1 MSVETLRGAPPLP
14 GQRPIPSGERTAPAV
29 GPMPWLTATGRL
41 DQVLDSWGRGQLAEV
56 PVGLGFD
63 VLRTPGAVAEDTVQ
77 RMREAGRRMGLVILG
92 PSGAEF
98 LLERGSAPRWS
109 APRSQLLVPGTLVLL
124 PPPTVCHSEAVACR
138 GWLVPPA
145 HEETGAPLC
154 AEVTPGGALLEPY
167 LAAVQAAEDAE
178 ASSEGW

>member
-1 MSVETLRGAPPLP
+1 MSVETLRGARQLP

-41 DQVLDSWGRGQLAEV
+41 EQVLTAWSRGQLAEV

-63 VLRTPGAVAEDTVQ
+63 VLLTPGAMAEDTVR
-77 RMREAGRRMGLVILG
+77 RMREASRRVGPVILG
-92 PSGAEF
+92 PSGGEF

-109 APRSQLLVPGTLVLL
+109 APRSRLLVPGSLILL
-124 PPPTVCHSEAVACR
+124 PPPAVCHPETVAAR
-138 GWLVPPA
+138 GWFVPPV

-167 LAAVQAAEDAE
+167 LTAVQAAEDEE
-178 ASSEGW
+178 ADSGA